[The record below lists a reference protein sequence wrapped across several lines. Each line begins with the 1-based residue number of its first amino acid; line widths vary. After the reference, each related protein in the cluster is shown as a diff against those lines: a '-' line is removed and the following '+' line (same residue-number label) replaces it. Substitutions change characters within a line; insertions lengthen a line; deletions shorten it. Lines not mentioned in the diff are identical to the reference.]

1 MIKNFGDHAANERTF
16 LAWLRTGLSIA
27 AFGFVVEKL
36 NLFLAF
42 VARSNPERAAPPEA
56 HELTRRIFE
65 SFGHYDG
72 FIISLA
78 GVLIMV
84 LGTIRFMRAEREIE
98 RPELR
103 RSNRGGRAE
112 LLISGVLSVLA
123 ASFCVYLALQ

>member
-36 NLFLAF
+36 DLFLAF
-42 VARSNPERAAPPEA
+42 VARPNPAKTSHPED

-65 SFGHYDG
+65 SFGRYDG
-72 FIISLA
+72 FIISVA
-78 GVLIMV
+78 GVLIMI
-84 LGTIRFMRAEREIE
+84 LGTIRFLRAEREID
-98 RPELR
+98 RAELR
-103 RSNRGGRAE
+103 RSNRGGQTE
-112 LLISGVLSVLA
+112 LLVSGVLSVLA